1 MGMVLKNGTVIDGTG
16 AAPISGATVVVD
28 GGRIE
33 AIGPSAE
40 VGREA
45 DADGK
50 AIDCS
55 GKFIMPGM
63 IDAHVH
69 LSFCPSPDSET
80 AFRILDHE
88 SDDARILRE
97 TRNAQECLLG
107 GMTTVRDCGAKG
119 LTTLAVRDA
128 TASGLIP
135 GPRILASGTPVTQT
149 FGHLYA
155 CGLEVEGV
163 DALRTAVRQLA
174 KDGVDFLK
182 VMATGGMM
190 DKNPNP
196 LVPIYSQDELD
207 TICEEARRLDKLTAA
222 HVVSAEGICR
232 CVEAGINSIEHG
244 AWRCP
249 DGTVGYDPAVVERM
263 ATEDVS
269 VVYTLSGGR
278 RRWLMENE
286 KGAKAREAFPDQFE
300 GWKPYR
306 DMRAAGVRVIT
317 STDAGVPATAFR
329 DLYLSLIAFRL
340 VMEMSTMETICA
352 ATREASEVLGI
363 EDETGT
369 LEPGKMA
376 DILVLDA
383 DPVADLA
390 NLREV
395 THVVKEGRVLVE
407 DGKLVVERPAAE
419 W

>member
-1 MGMVLKNGTVIDGTG
+1 MGIVLKNGTVIDGTG
-16 AAPISGATVVVD
+16 AEAIPGATVVVE
-28 GGRIE
+28 GERIE
-33 AIGPSAE
+33 AVGPDVE
-40 VGREA
+40 VNREA
-45 DADGK
+45 SGDGEI
-50 AIDCS
+50 IDCS
-55 GKFIMPGM
+55 GKYIMPGL

-80 AFRILDHE
+80 AFRILDEE
-88 SDDARILRE
+88 SDDARTLRE

-107 GMTTVRDCGAKG
+107 GMTTIRDCGAKG

-128 TASGLIP
+128 MASGLIP

-163 DALRTAVRQLA
+163 EALKTAVRQLA
-174 KDGVDFLK
+174 KEGVDFLK

-207 TICEEARRLDKLTAA
+207 TICEEARRLDKRTAA
-222 HVVSAEGICR
+222 HVVSAEGIRR

-249 DGTVGYDPAVVERM
+249 DGTVGYDPAVVDRM
-263 ATEDVS
+263 AAEDVS
-269 VVYTLSGGR
+269 VVYTISGGR

-286 KGAKAREAFPDQFE
+286 KGADARKAFPGQFE

-306 DMRAAGVRVIT
+306 DMKAAGVRVIT
-317 STDAGVPATAFR
+317 ATDAGVPATAFR
-329 DLYLSLIAFRL
+329 DLYLSLIAFSI
-340 VMEMSTMETICA
+340 VMEISAMETICG
-352 ATREASEVLGI
+352 ATREASEVLGMA
-363 EDETGT
+363 DEIGT
-369 LEPGKMA
+369 LEPGKLA

-383 DPVADLA
+383 DPLANLA

-395 THVVKEGRVLVE
+395 AHVVKEGHVLVE
-407 DGKLVVERPAAE
+407 EGKLVVERPAVE

>member
-1 MGMVLKNGTVIDGTG
+1 MGIVLKNGTVIDGMG
-16 AAPISGATVVVD
+16 GKPIRGTTVVVD

-33 AIGPSAE
+33 TIGPDGE
-40 VGREA
+40 VGLEA
-45 DADGK
+45 GAGGE

-55 GKFIMPGM
+55 GKFVMPGL

-80 AFRILDHE
+80 AFRILAE
-88 SDDARILRE
+88 EPDDVRTLRE

-128 TASGLIP
+128 MASGLIP
-135 GPRILASGTPVTQT
+135 GPRILASGMPLTQT

-196 LVPIYSQDELD
+196 LLPIYSQEELN
-207 TICEEARRLDKLTAA
+207 TICEEARRLDKRTAA

-249 DGTVGYDPAVVERM
+249 DGTVGYDPAVVDRM
-263 ATEDVS
+263 AAEDVS
-269 VVYTLSGGR
+269 VVYTISGNR

-286 KGAKAREAFPDQFE
+286 KGASGREAFPGQFE

-317 STDAGVPATAFR
+317 SSDAGVPATAFR
-329 DLYLSLIAFRL
+329 DLYLSLIAFSI
-340 VMEMSTMETICA
+340 VMEMPPMETIGT
-352 ATREASEVLGI
+352 ATREASEVLGMA
-363 EDETGT
+363 DEIGT
-369 LEPGKMA
+369 LEPGK
-376 DILVLDA
+376 
-383 DPVADLA
+383 
-390 NLREV
+390 
-395 THVVKEGRVLVE
+395 
-407 DGKLVVERPAAE
+407 
-419 W
+419 